1 MRLTKKL
8 MKELH
13 TELWL
18 WLAENPKKEKNDWPR
33 WEENGGDIP
42 KMEAECFACEYAAR
56 HGKRPGFCCC
66 PLDFP
71 DWKQANGTVQKCL
84 GGLFDKWDMAIGK
97 ARSALAKQIAE
108 LPIRKR
114 R

>member
-8 MKELH
+8 MKENH

-18 WLAENPKKEKNDWPR
+18 WCHEDPTRQKHEWPR
-33 WEENGGDIP
+33 WESNGGDIP
-42 KMEAECFACEYAAR
+42 DIFAHCFPCEYKAQ
-56 HGKRPGFCCC
+56 HFKMGQSGCHC

-71 DWKQANGTVQKCL
+71 GWGESRSCL
-84 GGLFDKWDMAIGK
+84 GGLFIKWEFATGK